1 MPSHGYQDLVV
12 WQRAMVFV
20 TSIYRSTECF
30 PKTEIF
36 ALTNQ
41 IRRAVV
47 SVPSNIAEGRGRNSD
62 KEFVRYISIAYGSL
76 METETQLQ
84 IACNLGYIEQAEVE
98 RLLADS
104 AEIGRMLNGLSR
116 SLGPDKN
123 KGNRRLTT
131 ED

>member
-1 MPSHGYQDLVV
+1 MPSHGYRDLVV
-12 WQRAMVFV
+12 WQRAMEFV
-20 TSIYRSTECF
+20 TTIYRSTEHF

-84 IACNLGYIEQAEVE
+84 IACNLGYIDQAEVG
-98 RLLADS
+98 RLLADA

-116 SLGPDKN
+116 SLKLDTDK
-123 KGNRRLTT
+123 KL
-131 ED
+131 